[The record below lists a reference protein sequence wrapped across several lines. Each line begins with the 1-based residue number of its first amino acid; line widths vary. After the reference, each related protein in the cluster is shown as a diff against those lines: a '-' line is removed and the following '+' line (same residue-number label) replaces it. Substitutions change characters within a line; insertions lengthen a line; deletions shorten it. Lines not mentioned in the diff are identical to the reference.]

1 MKKHYAV
8 IVLTVLL
15 LASCSLFDASAFYEN
30 TTLNPIEEFASADS
44 PVQLSH
50 EGLAFTSPWG
60 YNKSQNQSR
69 EYPLL
74 VSGCWG
80 EGEGFYKDV
89 EQRYPAFVLDYQ
101 KNGTLD
107 GEILALWIES
117 AVHAGYRIDTK
128 RIYLTGF
135 SMGGSGSFPLARGMC
150 NKGMYFAAIIRVAGQ
165 SQSDI
170 GNDIASVTALWYH
183 IGLED
188 TEQRVAIARDAL
200 DYNRKYPCNE
210 AAKEKSE
217 SDDITGY
224 PRKTI
229 TLTRKGI
236 PVFKYSEYEDMAHT
250 PSPCYKD
257 PTLFPWLFAHSL

>member
-1 MKKHYAV
+1 MIKKYAA
-8 IVLTVLL
+8 ITLTIL
-15 LASCSLFDASAFYEN
+15 LAVSCSLFDNAFYEN
-30 TTLNPIEEFASADS
+30 RSLNPVEEFTSADS
-44 PVQLSH
+44 PVTFSH
-50 EGLAFTSPWG
+50 EGMAFTSPWG
-60 YNKSQNQSR
+60 YSKSKNASR

-80 EGEGFYKDV
+80 EGEGNYKDV
-89 EQRYPAFVLDYQ
+89 EQSYPAFVLDYQ
-101 KNGTLD
+101 KNATSD

-117 AVHAGYRIDTK
+117 AVHAGYRINTN

-135 SMGGSGSFPLARGMC
+135 SMGGSGSFPLARGMY
-150 NKGMYFAAIIRVAGQ
+150 NKGKYFAAIIRVAGQ

-188 TEQRVAIARDAL
+188 TEQRVTIARDVL
-200 DYNRKYPCNE
+200 EYNRNYECN
-210 AAKEKSE
+210 KNSSE
-217 SDDITGY
+217 MTETDDITGY
-224 PRKTI
+224 NRKTI

-236 PVFKYSEYEDMAHT
+236 PVFKYSEYEDMSHT

-257 PTLFPWLFAHSL
+257 PKLFSWLFAHSL